1 MCKNTQLLL
10 LFFFPMNAKTAKAN
24 PTELQVKKK
33 NKERLNDAHLWIRSI
48 EMTGYRS
55 MNHLD

>member
-1 MCKNTQLLL
+1 MCKNTQTSSP
-10 LFFFPMNAKTAKAN
+10 FFFPMNAKTAKAN

-48 EMTGYRS
+48 EMTGYQC